1 MKEDKKKEKDQLL
14 YSDIES
20 PDEMEEEGENSGR
33 VLYFRNSFFRPHKTA
48 KQKLDPTIMKLVYNH
63 ACRKAGLPDAPN
75 KEPRPKEQGQTLSE
89 RIEGPR
95 KEERKGN
102 RS

>member
-1 MKEDKKKEKDQLL
+1 
-14 YSDIES
+14 
-20 PDEMEEEGENSGR
+20 
-33 VLYFRNSFFRPHKTA
+33 
-48 KQKLDPTIMKLVYNH
+48 MKLVYNH

-89 RIEGPR
+89 RIEGTR